1 MHRIIT
7 SKTPSLS
14 FPSLLLRSFSANA
27 TEGGIASAA
36 AVKKLREASGAPLM
50 DCKQALLQPSVQGDL
65 QKAIDWL
72 RAKGIAKATKGNRE
86 TKEGLIGIF
95 QDSRQI
101 TLVEVNCETDFVA
114 MNQDF
119 QRFVASVGESVH
131 HRGKEIA
138 TTTSFSGEEVLK
150 LTPVSTL
157 SSSLFASSAAQKEH
171 GNLQEKLGD
180 VISSIRENIV
190 IRRAKTIFATS
201 AQPNHHTVLSSYLHG
216 KISSISSQSTIQL
229 GRAAGVLTFDVSK
242 YENSSVSFE
251 AFEQQF
257 STSVARRL
265 AMHLV
270 ASKPLFLSKKDATSA
285 FLESEKAIFLEQMG
299 DSDKKKPKEVQDRI
313 LQGKL
318 NKRLGD
324 VCLLDQAHV
333 AEEGSPVVHK
343 FLQTYATS
351 QKCVIDVQNFDLW
364 TLNA

>member
-7 SKTPSLS
+7 STRPSLS
-14 FPSLLLRSFSANA
+14 FPSLVLRSFSANA

-114 MNQDF
+114 MNEDF

-138 TTTSFSGEEVLK
+138 TTTSFSGEEVLQ

-157 SSSLFASSAAQKEH
+157 SSSLFASSTAQKEH
-171 GNLQEKLGD
+171 VNLQEKLGD

-216 KISSISSQSTIQL
+216 KISSISSQSTIQ
-229 GRAAGVLTFDVSK
+229 VS
-242 YENSSVSFE
+242 EITSGLSNTSS
-251 AFEQQF
+251 
-257 STSVARRL
+257 
-265 AMHLV
+265 
-270 ASKPLFLSKKDATSA
+270 
-285 FLESEKAIFLEQMG
+285 
-299 DSDKKKPKEVQDRI
+299 
-313 LQGKL
+313 
-318 NKRLGD
+318 
-324 VCLLDQAHV
+324 
-333 AEEGSPVVHK
+333 
-343 FLQTYATS
+343 
-351 QKCVIDVQNFDLW
+351 DL
-364 TLNA
+364 

>member
-1 MHRIIT
+1 
-7 SKTPSLS
+7 
-14 FPSLLLRSFSANA
+14 
-27 TEGGIASAA
+27 
-36 AVKKLREASGAPLM
+36 M

-157 SSSLFASSAAQKEH
+157 SSSLFASSTAQKEH
-171 GNLQEKLGD
+171 ANLQEKLGD

-201 AQPNHHTVLSSYLHG
+201 AQPNHHTCPRTCTGRSRRSLLSR
-216 KISSISSQSTIQL
+216 QS
-229 GRAAGVLTFDVSK
+229 R
-242 YENSSVSFE
+242 
-251 AFEQQF
+251 
-257 STSVARRL
+257 
-265 AMHLV
+265 
-270 ASKPLFLSKKDATSA
+270 
-285 FLESEKAIFLEQMG
+285 
-299 DSDKKKPKEVQDRI
+299 
-313 LQGKL
+313 
-318 NKRLGD
+318 
-324 VCLLDQAHV
+324 
-333 AEEGSPVVHK
+333 
-343 FLQTYATS
+343 
-351 QKCVIDVQNFDLW
+351 
-364 TLNA
+364 